1 MSNISRR
8 DWLVLEHGTLVT
20 VNTNGYIACCGDVKP
35 FIGTRCRFD
44 KVTKAGLVSIYI
56 DGDVRKKISVAKS
69 NVNLIMQ

>member
-8 DWLVLEHGTLVT
+8 DWLTMEHGTLVT
-20 VNTNGYIACCGDVKP
+20 VNTYGDIAMCGEVKP

-44 KVTKAGLVSIYI
+44 KVTKSGLVSIYL

-69 NVNLIMQ
+69 NVNLLVE